1 MNVELD
7 ILKNEIIKM
16 KLDIVW
22 LKRIGYYISG
32 IMTIQ
37 LLATLTGKL

>member
-7 ILKNEIIKM
+7 ILRNEIIKM

-32 IMTIQ
+32 IMTVQ
-37 LLATLTGKL
+37 LLATLTGKI